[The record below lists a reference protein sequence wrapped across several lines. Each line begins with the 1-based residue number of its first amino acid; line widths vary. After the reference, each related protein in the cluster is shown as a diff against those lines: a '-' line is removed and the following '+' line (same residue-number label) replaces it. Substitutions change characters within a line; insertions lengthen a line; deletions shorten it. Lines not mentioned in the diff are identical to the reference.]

1 MKKFALA
8 LLALILCAGQLFANA
23 DTSADSRDDEV
34 IGVWL
39 SENGNEKVEIYE
51 ENGLYHG
58 KLVWMNNPNDESGKP
73 LLDVNNPEESLRNQT
88 LLGLKILIGFHKK
101 GSGVFKDGKVY
112 DASSGKIYDA
122 VIKVKDGIAKIR
134 AYIGIP
140 LIGKTEI
147 CTKVEG

>member
-8 LLALILCAGQLFANA
+8 LLALILCAGQLFASP
-23 DTSADSRDDEV
+23 DTASSKDDEV

-58 KLVWMNNPNDESGKP
+58 KLIWMNNPNDENGKP
-73 LLDVNNPEESLRNQT
+73 LLDEKNPEEALRNQP
-88 LLGLKILIGFHKK
+88 LLGLNILIGFHKK
-101 GSGVFKDGKVY
+101 GTGVFKDGKVY
-112 DASSGKIYDA
+112 DAGSGKIYDA
-122 VIKVKDGIAKIR
+122 IIKVKDGIAKIR

-140 LIGKTEI
+140 LIGKTET